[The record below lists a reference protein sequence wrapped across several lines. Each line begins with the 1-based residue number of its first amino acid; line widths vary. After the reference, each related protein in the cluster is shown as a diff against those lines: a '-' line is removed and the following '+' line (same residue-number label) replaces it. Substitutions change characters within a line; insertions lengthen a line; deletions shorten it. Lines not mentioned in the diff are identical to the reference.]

1 MDTMSAVRAVCAT
14 VAANLVTAAIFE
26 LRSTHTDAL
35 LANARHYQRRLF
47 RPGAPRRPRTGVA
60 VVTCMDARIKVY
72 SLLGLTNAGGVVTE
86 DVIRSLTI
94 SQRLLNTRAF
104 MIIMHA
110 ACGLREI
117 TDDQFTAELQAD
129 VGVRPTWRAAT
140 FCDTTSEVQHGI
152 ARLSSSLFLH
162 HGTTIRGFLHHGTTI
177 RGFLLDD
184 TTDALREIDTAA
196 SPLRDV
202 SRGQAWTAVRSS
214 SPNLWAAE

>member
-94 SQRLLNTRAF
+94 SQRLLNTRAVL
-104 MIIMHA
+104 IIMPA

-117 TDDQFTAELQAD
+117 TEDQFTAELQAED
-129 VGVRPTWRAAT
+129 GSVRPGVQRPFAT
-140 FCDTTSEVQHGI
+140 PRQRCTTAPPSADSCSTTPQVRF
-152 ARLSSSLFLH
+152 AR
-162 HGTTIRGFLHHGTTI
+162 
-177 RGFLLDD
+177 
-184 TTDALREIDTAA
+184 
-196 SPLRDV
+196 
-202 SRGQAWTAVRSS
+202 
-214 SPNLWAAE
+214 